1 MEKYIT
7 IENQYVLVEL
17 LAKHSFIGIR
27 MDGLVERVN
36 CKNGKIEE
44 ITYCEVNLP
53 TDLRVLGG
61 GVVLVGSKISRTI
74 NLISTKHKEIVKKLN
89 FSSTYTYVD
98 QLDPEQLLIQYFNNP
113 VLFKLNIQSEEELE
127 VLTLPVSIIRFAG
140 WLSSVTRVSEKQVK
154 SKLKKYWYAV
164 SEGKVVVVP
173 NLQSEGK
180 KKIRTR
186 QTDRIAQV
194 IKPNGKNLGCN
205 LALIPYNFQRMV
217 DEM

>member
-1 MEKYIT
+1 M
-7 IENQYVLVEL
+7 
-17 LAKHSFIGIR
+17 
-27 MDGLVERVN
+27 
-36 CKNGKIEE
+36 
-44 ITYCEVNLP
+44 
-53 TDLRVLGG
+53 
-61 GVVLVGSKISRTI
+61 
-74 NLISTKHKEIVKKLN
+74 
-89 FSSTYTYVD
+89 
-98 QLDPEQLLIQYFNNP
+98 
-113 VLFKLNIQSEEELE
+113 
-127 VLTLPVSIIRFAG
+127 SIIRFAG
-140 WLSSVTRVSEKQVK
+140 WLSSVTRISEKQVK

-164 SEGKVVVVP
+164 SEGKVVVIP

>member
-1 MEKYIT
+1 MGLEKYIT

-127 VLTLPVSIIRFAG
+127 VLT
-140 WLSSVTRVSEKQVK
+140 
-154 SKLKKYWYAV
+154 
-164 SEGKVVVVP
+164 
-173 NLQSEGK
+173 
-180 KKIRTR
+180 
-186 QTDRIAQV
+186 
-194 IKPNGKNLGCN
+194 
-205 LALIPYNFQRMV
+205 
-217 DEM
+217 